1 MQKRLFEVFNY
12 IPGNCTCKMGVS
24 GVGLVKL
31 ISRVGFWGIVKVVC
45 GVQLVYIAGN
55 HTHKNVC

>member
-1 MQKRLFEVFNY
+1 MFNY